1 MEKRFNWPREEKE
14 RIKTAK
20 MGVVGVCHFSELKTV
35 LFSSVLHSHN
45 GIKTQEGEE

>member
-20 MGVVGVCHFSELKTV
+20 MGVVGGLPFL
-35 LFSSVLHSHN
+35 
-45 GIKTQEGEE
+45 